1 MSFTDLEKLIKEN
14 RKTGEELKIT
24 LVVLVFPNS
33 TEIASVFAN
42 EGVDY
47 VIAFKSVPV
56 DNIAHIKKYKLL
68 AL

>member
-56 DNIAHIKKYKLL
+56 DNVAYIKKHKLL

>member
-33 TEIASVFAN
+33 TDIASVFAK

-56 DNIAHIKKYKLL
+56 DNLAHIKKH
-68 AL
+68 

>member
-56 DNIAHIKKYKLL
+56 DNVAHIKKHKLL

>member
-1 MSFTDLEKLIKEN
+1 MSLTELEKLLKEN
-14 RKTGEELKIT
+14 RKPGEELKIT

-33 TEIASVFAN
+33 SDIASVFVN
-42 EGVDY
+42 EGVEY

-56 DNIAHIKKYKLL
+56 DNVAHIKKHKLL